1 MNSCCIVVSCF
12 CYWSLNNWLSHDQP
26 PTLRLSDTVLA
37 STCSP
42 PTPLSERSARHPV
55 AVAGESVSARSGHEW
70 DRESVTSALA
80 LWLVT
85 VNMTKK
91 LVKFLILF
99 DNTNLLYFPGQFL
112 TGRVLVEL
120 KDDTPALGESRS
132 STRPRPPTLDLRSGI
147 SQYSTLSYFE
157 YLSIGLLQDTNR

>member
-1 MNSCCIVVSCF
+1 MGSSCCIVVSF
-12 CYWSLNNWLSHDQP
+12 YHNRLSR
-26 PTLRLSDTVLA
+26 RLSDTCVDSLPTHAFVGVLGSA
-37 STCSP
+37 SCGRGCW
-42 PTPLSERSARHPV
+42 LV
-55 AVAGESVSARSGHEW
+55 IQSVSARSGYEW

-80 LWLVT
+80 LWFVT

-132 STRPRPPTLDLRSGI
+132 STIIPPPLDLWGGI
-147 SQYSTLSYFE
+147 FNLFC
-157 YLSIGLLQDTNR
+157 LVIICL

>member
-1 MNSCCIVVSCF
+1 MLDGQQLLYRCEFLLILKQSTIAPTIGYLRRLAPHPRLCRNARLGIL
-12 CYWSLNNWLSHDQP
+12 WPWLWLVIQ
-26 PTLRLSDTVLA
+26 
-37 STCSP
+37 
-42 PTPLSERSARHPV
+42 
-55 AVAGESVSARSGHEW
+55 SVSARSGHEW

-80 LWLVT
+80 LWFVT

-132 STRPRPPTLDLRSGI
+132 STIIPPPLDLWGGI
-147 SQYSTLSYFE
+147 SQFILPCHISFLTFSST
-157 YLSIGLLQDTNR
+157 IGLL